1 MRIIC
6 DLNKFTSP
14 PTNSACCLLDWDL
27 HSAGGY
33 CVRYNGS
40 GGDTY
45 YMTESQFADAIT
57 QSAISSNYKIN
68 DTADNDIGF
77 EIFNCVVS
85 ALVMTCDKFQ
95 MRPASSYSGGFLF
108 ESGYLAKGLTF
119 DSAKASTKWID
130 RLLRSKVEANSSFL
144 LRWLS

>member
-1 MRIIC
+1 
-6 DLNKFTSP
+6 
-14 PTNSACCLLDWDL
+14 
-27 HSAGGY
+27 
-33 CVRYNGS
+33 
-40 GGDTY
+40 
-45 YMTESQFADAIT
+45 MTESQFADAIT

-95 MRPASSYSGGFLF
+95 MRPASSYSGGFRF

-130 RLLRSKVEANSSFL
+130 QIVTLEGGSQLVISAAMALLVFL
-144 LRWLS
+144 VQ